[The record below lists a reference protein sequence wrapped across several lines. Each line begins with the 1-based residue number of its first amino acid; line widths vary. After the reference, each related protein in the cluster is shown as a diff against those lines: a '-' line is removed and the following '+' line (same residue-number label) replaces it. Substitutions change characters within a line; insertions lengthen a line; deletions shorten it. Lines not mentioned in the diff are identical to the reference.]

1 MASDA
6 SLQKKLDTA
15 LARADSAEQEALEQ
29 ARLNGMGSERE
40 ALLLGKI
47 GRFEKALLRANG
59 NGGLLDQLQTLVR
72 NAYNEGF
79 SEGMNEFQKAVHGGK
94 PWPESN
100 ARERFDAVV
109 AQRKKTFFDIELA
122 EPDNSD
128 TPGHE

>member
-1 MASDA
+1 MASKT

-40 ALLLGKI
+40 ALLRGKI
-47 GRFEKALLRANG
+47 GRLEKALLRANG

-79 SEGMNEFQKAVHGGK
+79 SEGMNEFQRAVHGGK
-94 PWPESN
+94 PWPDSKT
-100 ARERFDAVV
+100 RERFDAIV
-109 AQRKKTFFDIELA
+109 AQREKAFSDIDLVD
-122 EPDNSD
+122 PDNSD
-128 TPGHE
+128 APRP